1 MKTWLRVTAVT
12 IIVLLSGSGVAVAKD
27 KKDAK
32 KAGCEQVQPS
42 AAPGSRAPQM
52 IDGQVV
58 GIDQASGMVTVK
70 AADGQTHQFRGNAET
85 LKDLKV
91 GDQLE
96 AKLRTV
102 PNC

>member
-1 MKTWLRVTAVT
+1 MKTWLRMTAVT
-12 IIVLLSGSGVAVAKD
+12 AIVLLAGSGVAVAKD
-27 KKDAK
+27 KDAK
-32 KAGCEQVQPS
+32 KADCEQVQPS

-58 GIDQASGMVTVK
+58 AIDHASGMVTIK
-70 AADGQTHQFRGNAET
+70 ASDGQTHQFRGNAET

-102 PNC
+102 PKC